1 MKTLQ
6 FNDKEKNKIFLSND
20 IILEKSELTLVI
32 NKIFGIENVEFLGRS
47 IYKINTKKGI
57 EFFCFK
63 NITYLGNPHAIWKK
77 RIQIDVINLEEWLI
91 KRKINISCIIFV
103 GIYNHSSSPIFSIF
117 NMENMI
123 EKKSKNSSLHVS
135 IFQIAEAFANGT
147 CFFTDK
153 NKNKI
158 SVYSTEYFKNYWIES
173 NNKIIKNKS
182 FETILKETCD
192 YFFKEFKGN
201 YDGISCYDEMI
212 FSDFSQARQAEW
224 PGFYLEYRFGKFL
237 KNKQNGI
244 HVIRDYDKGN
254 MDENIDLDLWF
265 ENINS
270 WGDLKMH
277 SLSSTDNI
285 PGNDYESVKK
295 IIDDYEKDIYYI
307 IISHTTEMDKNNNLT
322 VTRYWN
328 KMLNKDNLESYS
340 TRMKHSIDI
349 KDLKIIKLTPTAF
362 KYLNEFK
369 QGHNSGKNKNLRNKK
384 ILLNLIRM
392 SDFVIHEVSEIDT

>member
-1 MKTLQ
+1 MKPLQ

-32 NKIFGIENVEFLGRS
+32 NKIFGIENIEFLGRS
-47 IYKINTKKGI
+47 IYKINT
-57 EFFCFK
+57 
-63 NITYLGNPHAIWKK
+63 KK

-91 KRKINISCIIFV
+91 KRKINIPCIIFV

-244 HVIRDYDKGN
+244 HVIRDFK
-254 MDENIDLDLWF
+254 F
-265 ENINS
+265 
-270 WGDLKMH
+270 
-277 SLSSTDNI
+277 SLI
-285 PGNDYESVKK
+285 SVF
-295 IIDDYEKDIYYI
+295 
-307 IISHTTEMDKNNNLT
+307 NNFLA
-322 VTRYWN
+322 
-328 KMLNKDNLESYS
+328 K
-340 TRMKHSIDI
+340 
-349 KDLKIIKLTPTAF
+349 
-362 KYLNEFK
+362 
-369 QGHNSGKNKNLRNKK
+369 
-384 ILLNLIRM
+384 
-392 SDFVIHEVSEIDT
+392 